1 MFRKVKKHKSKK
13 HDNKEEE
20 RKRDEE
26 DTEAHGIIRRINI
39 QFIKHS
45 IY

>member
-1 MFRKVKKHKSKK
+1 MFRKAKKHKSKK

-26 DTEAHGIIRRINI
+26 DTEAHGIITKINI
-39 QFIKHS
+39 ELN
-45 IY
+45 